1 MYKALRTNR
10 FISYVPAIV
19 VISFFAFTPFYSLGY
34 IIALF
39 IATRHLGLSR
49 IFSSAFSRY
58 VLSAI
63 ILSITIMIAG
73 TIAWLANVT
82 IHPLLVLLLFA
93 LVCFV
98 LTRLQTKDNRS
109 SLLIDRGDIISLALA
124 LSSVIVMFIAFFVP
138 NPTTTAAIQLLTNG
152 IDGSA
157 HLSLVRSSSIE
168 KGYIYGTFE
177 ENQGKVMQDSGS
189 YPQGWHLSASHLSSG
204 FGSNPF
210 TSNKS
215 DVVIAAYLAV
225 VSFWYTICIFVFS
238 RISWQLLGRLVKK
251 QEIRSYMSVAL
262 FVIANLLIQ
271 MLVFWP
277 SFQLGFAN
285 YISCLLYIMIV
296 AAMIIDRK
304 DGPEND
310 IAYLFAGSLAA
321 IAVAQTWLLPTPAVI
336 GMIALGFFVAK
347 PLFSFKKVSFS
358 NIAKQWRVVAVIAT
372 LIAGVGFQ
380 LGVLIAFSVTN
391 PAEQLIA
398 RGGAAPLSNLLVFFI
413 IAVAFYVWLQP
424 KLSKSISNKII
435 AVTTPAIIFSGWL
448 YIYQMFEVNS
458 GGYYLAK
465 LLGVVLCLTGLFFA
479 PAAVKLVSKI
489 PFPSPL
495 RVSFLTLAGVAVLF
509 VVTNQST
516 FAINKLFQSH
526 TALKYGTARLIERE
540 ASKQSRGE
548 LLIMRGERLEEDV
561 VGTYFYSRLTKQD
574 APCTNTFVLMGMPSY
589 KNRLLTLEE
598 CAKQTDQTI
607 TVAVSEKTEQR
618 VRDLNLPNL
627 RIITLK

>member
-1 MYKALRTNR
+1 MYETLRTNR
-10 FISYVPAIV
+10 FISHVPIIAA
-19 VISFFAFTPFYSLGY
+19 ISFFAFTPFYSLGY

-58 VLSAI
+58 ILSAI
-63 ILSITIMIAG
+63 ILSITVMVAG
-73 TIAWLANVT
+73 TIAWLANATV
-82 IHPLLVLLLFA
+82 HPLLVLLLFA
-93 LVCFV
+93 LVCLV
-98 LTRLQTKDNRS
+98 LARLQTKDNRAS
-109 SLLIDRGDIISLALA
+109 SLIDKGDVISLALA

-152 IDGSA
+152 VDSSA

-189 YPQGWHLSASHLSSG
+189 YPQGWHLSTAHLSSG

-210 TSNKS
+210 MSNKS
-215 DVVIAAYLAV
+215 DVVITAYLV
-225 VSFWYTICIFVFS
+225 VIALWYAICIFVFS
-238 RISWQLLGRLVKK
+238 RISWQLLSRLVKK
-251 QEIRSYMSVAL
+251 QDIRSYTSVAL
-262 FVIANLLIQ
+262 FAIANLLIQ

-277 SFQLGFAN
+277 SFQLGFVN
-285 YISCLLYIMIV
+285 YMSCLLYIMVV

-310 IAYLFAGSLAA
+310 IAYLLAGSLAA

-336 GMIALGFFVAK
+336 GMIVLGFFVAK
-347 PLFSFKKVSFS
+347 PLFSFKNASFL
-358 NIAKQWRVVAVIAT
+358 NIAKQWRVIAVIAT

-380 LGVLIAFSVTN
+380 VGVLIAFSVTN

-398 RGGAAPLSNLLVFFI
+398 RGGTAPLSNLLVFFI

-435 AVTTPAIIFSGWL
+435 TVTTPAIIFSGWL
-448 YIYQMFEVNS
+448 YVYQMFEVNS

-479 PAAVKLVSKI
+479 PAIVKIVSKI

-509 VVTNQST
+509 IATNQST

-526 TALKYGTARLIERE
+526 TALKYSTARIIERE
-540 ASKQSRGE
+540 ASKQSHSE
-548 LLIMRGERLEEDV
+548 LLIMRGESLEEDI
-561 VGTYFYSRLTKQD
+561 VGTYFYSRLTTQD
-574 APCTNTFVLMGMPSY
+574 APCTNTFVLMKMPSY
-589 KNRLLTLEE
+589 KNRLSILEE
-598 CAKQTDQTI
+598 CAKQTDQVI
-607 TVAVSEKTEQR
+607 IVATSEKTEQR

-627 RIITLK
+627 KIVTIK